1 MYDTTATNNSYT
13 CVRTI
18 TRPPMYDIT
27 TIRHSQ
33 MQNTSVTQYAS
44 MHNTIALPHPH
55 LWRHKRYTWH
65 MYDTTHHPRLFDTTV
80 SHHPHLCDT
89 TVTHRPCL
97 YDTTVICPH
106 PHAQCNRHT
115 ISYMSYTPCTHVCL
129 NCSTCIIHTCT
140 INRLASAHVWY
151 KHCTST
157 AVQVKTVVHRPCVH
171 DTFST
176 HPHLC
181 NTTVIYTVTQY
192 VFTVTYPYVFTERIL
207 WFHIYVCKMQTLCS
221 HTCTTEPLGLQT
233 HTCTHLQTFRRI
245 IIVIIHLAR
254 VAVSFTL

>member
-44 MHNTIALPHPH
+44 MHNTTALPHPH

-106 PHAQCNRHT
+106 PHNVTAIPYHICPIPRA
-115 ISYMSYTPCTHVCL
+115 
-129 NCSTCIIHTCT
+129 HTC
-140 INRLASAHVWY
+140 V
-151 KHCTST
+151 ST
-157 AVQVKTVVHRPCVH
+157 VLRVS
-171 DTFST
+171 ST
-176 HPHLC
+176 PA
-181 NTTVIYTVTQY
+181 Q
-192 VFTVTYPYVFTERIL
+192 
-207 WFHIYVCKMQTLCS
+207 
-221 HTCTTEPLGLQT
+221 
-233 HTCTHLQTFRRI
+233 
-245 IIVIIHLAR
+245 
-254 VAVSFTL
+254 